1 MKEGKVAEVT
11 SVPGELVGEPK
22 RRSFFADMLIR
33 LVREKPLGTV
43 GGVIVLLFFL
53 TGIFANFLAPYGY
66 NEFHAGFFLKP
77 PSTQFILGT
86 DNVGRDILSR
96 LIYGARVSMIV
107 GLVGATID
115 VVIGTI
121 IGLFSG
127 YIGGKFDLVVQ
138 RFVDAFMCFPALL
151 LIIIVMSLV
160 GAGMW
165 QVTLVIGVTWGIGAS
180 RIVRGAVIGIKE
192 NVYVEAA
199 RSIGSPL
206 GRILIKHIL
215 PNVTAPIIIIFTI
228 AVGAIIL
235 TEASVSFLGYGI
247 PPPTPSWGAML
258 SGVARNYMLTAP
270 WMVIWPGLALSI
282 VVYAIN
288 VFGDAV
294 RDVLDPRL
302 RGGVGRYGTARAK
315 KLR

>member
-1 MKEGKVAEVT
+1 MAEVT

>member
-1 MKEGKVAEVT
+1 MKERKVVEVA
-11 SVPGELVGEPK
+11 SVPGELVSEPK
-22 RRSFFADMLIR
+22 RRSFFVDMLIR

-66 NEFHAGFFLKP
+66 NEFHPGFFLKP
-77 PSTQFILGT
+77 PSAEFVLGT

-96 LIYGARVSMIV
+96 IIYGARVSMIV
-107 GLVGATID
+107 GLVGASID
-115 VVIGTI
+115 VAIGTI
-121 IGLFSG
+121 IGLISG
-127 YIGGKFDLVVQ
+127 YIGGRFDLIVQ

-151 LIIIVMSLV
+151 LIIVAMSLV
-160 GAGMW
+160 GAGLW
-165 QVTLVIGVTWGIGAS
+165 QVTLVIGITWGIGAS
-180 RIVRGAVIGIKE
+180 RIVRGAVIAVKE

-199 RSIGSPL
+199 RAVGTPVS
-206 GRILIKHIL
+206 RILTRHIL

-247 PPPTPSWGAML
+247 PPPMPSWGAML
-258 SGVARNYMLTAP
+258 SGMARNYMLTAP

-282 VVYAIN
+282 VVYGIN

-302 RGGVGRYGTARAK
+302 RGGIGRYGTAKAK
-315 KLR
+315 KAR